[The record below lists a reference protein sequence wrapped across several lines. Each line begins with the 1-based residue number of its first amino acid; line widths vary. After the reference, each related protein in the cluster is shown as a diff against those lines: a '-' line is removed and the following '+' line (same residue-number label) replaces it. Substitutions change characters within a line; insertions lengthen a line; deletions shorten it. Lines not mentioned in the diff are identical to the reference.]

1 VRSMVFTLGWGCM
14 TMKKQN
20 DRDVS
25 ERERQ
30 REVSSL
36 SKQHARTPVV
46 MSFRSSANVT
56 IHG

>member
-1 VRSMVFTLGWGCM
+1 
-14 TMKKQN
+14 MKKQN

-30 REVSSL
+30 REVKSVET
-36 SKQHARTPVV
+36 QHARTPVLV
-46 MSFRSSANVT
+46 SFRSSVSFT